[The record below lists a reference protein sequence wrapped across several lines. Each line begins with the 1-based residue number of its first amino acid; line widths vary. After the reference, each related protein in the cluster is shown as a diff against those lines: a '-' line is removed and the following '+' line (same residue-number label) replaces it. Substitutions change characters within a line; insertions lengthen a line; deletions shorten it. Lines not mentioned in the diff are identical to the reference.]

1 MANCNLSSVNHYAF
15 QFCHCCS
22 SCTAATVRRPWST
35 ISISIFD
42 RFHRFACAPQTRMW
56 WHPFKCRTFVV
67 NLLMCDVA
75 QAFSIAFSKAGGDR
89 TLQTPRIFHLAIYW
103 QSASALSIEVD
114 SCRHTTA
121 TIAEHFCFFLF
132 SKKVVK
138 DARWWKQIAKSKNR
152 HPGHE
157 RHSQNFNRF
166 QMKLFV
172 GNFGIWTT
180 DQNQFTGCKSERNI
194 EGVNWGNCVFNGF
207 IDRMRNVKTTPNIN
221 LYFVF
226 DLNYF
231 A

>member
-75 QAFSIAFSKAGGDR
+75 QAFSIAFSKADGDR

-121 TIAEHFCFFLF
+121 TIFEHFCFFFLF
-132 SKKVVK
+132 QESGKRRSVVK
-138 DARWWKQIAKSKNR
+138 ANSQEQESTPGAR
-152 HPGHE
+152 
-157 RHSQNFNRF
+157 
-166 QMKLFV
+166 
-172 GNFGIWTT
+172 TT
-180 DQNQFTGCKSERNI
+180 
-194 EGVNWGNCVFNGF
+194 
-207 IDRMRNVKTTPNIN
+207 
-221 LYFVF
+221 
-226 DLNYF
+226 F
-231 A
+231 AEF